1 MSETLRRNYS
11 QRFLSPYR
19 SINYLLQKSEAFQSV
34 HHVTFILCYTVLYNF
49 FGLRCRFG
57 RHRAE
62 VHRTSCA
69 LKQVKSQSE
78 FRKEKLMN
86 LEEQKKFILSGQMY
100 NDLTDELVAARENT
114 VFLTNEYNASFG
126 KKAEVR
132 EAILKK
138 LLKSVGKGVHFEP
151 NFRCEFG
158 YNISIGNNFYANFDC
173 IMLDGGGI
181 EIGDNVLFGPRVGIY
196 TSNHATDAWERV
208 HGACYAKPVKI
219 GNNVWIGAGV
229 HINQGVTIGDNTI
242 IGSGSVVTKNIPS
255 NVVAAGV
262 PCKVIREIT
271 EADKTEY
278 RP

>member
-1 MSETLRRNYS
+1 
-11 QRFLSPYR
+11 
-19 SINYLLQKSEAFQSV
+19 
-34 HHVTFILCYTVLYNF
+34 
-49 FGLRCRFG
+49 
-57 RHRAE
+57 
-62 VHRTSCA
+62 
-69 LKQVKSQSE
+69 
-78 FRKEKLMN
+78 
-86 LEEQKKFILSGQMY
+86 MY
-100 NDLTDELVAARENT
+100 NDLTNELIKARENT
-114 VFLTNEYNASFG
+114 LFLTNEYNASFG
-126 KKAEVR
+126 KEAEVR
-132 EAILKK
+132 EAILRK
-138 LLKSVGKGVHFEP
+138 LLKSVGKGVYFEP

-229 HINQGVTIGDNTI
+229 HINQGVTIGDNAI
-242 IGSGSVVTKNIPS
+242 IGSGSVVTKDIPS

-271 EADKTEY
+271 EADKTGY